1 MALPGLKE
9 RASMISNGFL
19 PPKKTNQE
27 TGQSIEMGCISAF
40 HQSVNSAC
48 YLLQCMTAME
58 EKRLLSFA
66 ADTFLSFSI
75 YSAFF
80 LWTLC
85 RDMGPSLL
93 EPGEVDHCFAL
104 ISSAAR
110 ALETAS
116 LYPGDSCALH
126 ARFLRN
132 LQATR
137 AGSYPSPSNQA
148 ASSSESPSQAIA
160 TRMAED
166 AMRETQQGTQ
176 ERTTPLPATHPLAIL
191 SQMQPTPALYSSTLA
206 PSSTL
211 ASLPSNGTLPYEQA
225 IAVAGMD
232 SMLMADWGTM
242 QKDVG
247 SDSPLSVPFLG
258 LLADV
263 LLLRCSFLGSQAM
276 LRCLSWMPL
285 PSITLRCYRHSRL
298 ETRTCGLEGIR

>member
-19 PPKKTNQE
+19 PPKKTHME
-27 TGQSIEMGCISAF
+27 TGQSIELGCISAF

-48 YLLQCMTAME
+48 FLLQCMTAME

-104 ISSAAR
+104 ISSAAL
-110 ALETAS
+110 ALESAS

-137 AGSYPSPSNQA
+137 TGNQFTPPQLGHPAPGMGSPSHG
-148 ASSSESPSQAIA
+148 IA
-160 TRMAED
+160 TRMAND
-166 AMRETQQGTQ
+166 AMRDDTQDKNK
-176 ERTTPLPATHPLAIL
+176 ERTTPLPASHPLAIL
-191 SQMQPTPALYSSTLA
+191 SQMQPTPQIYDNA
-206 PSSTL
+206 PSRRAPVNTGQQAMMTGPSTMQGYG
-211 ASLPSNGTLPYEQA
+211 SG
-225 IAVAGMD
+225 ID

-242 QKDVG
+242 QKDVSRG
-247 SDSPLSVPFLG
+247 SKRMKEF
-258 LLADV
+258 
-263 LLLRCSFLGSQAM
+263 RE
-276 LRCLSWMPL
+276 R
-285 PSITLRCYRHSRL
+285 RN
-298 ETRTCGLEGIR
+298 

>member
-19 PPKKTNQE
+19 PPKKTHVE
-27 TGQSIEMGCISAF
+27 TGQSIELGCISAF

-104 ISSAAR
+104 IASAAG
-110 ALETAS
+110 ALESAS

-137 AGSYPSPSNQA
+137 MGNQNPPFMGLPASGVGSPSHG
-148 ASSSESPSQAIA
+148 IA
-160 TRMAED
+160 TRMAND
-166 AMRETQQGTQ
+166 AMREDTQGTAR
-176 ERTTPLPATHPLAIL
+176 ERTTPLPASHPLAIL
-191 SQMQPTPALYSSTLA
+191 SQMQPTPQVSASA
-206 PSSTL
+206 PSQSSSMPS
-211 ASLPSNGTLPYEQA
+211 AHHSMMGNNLPTYGHVGGL
-225 IAVAGMD
+225 D

-242 QKDVG
+242 QKDV
-247 SDSPLSVPFLG
+247 SLECPRTAPSTRLG
-258 LLADV
+258 
-263 LLLRCSFLGSQAM
+263 
-276 LRCLSWMPL
+276 
-285 PSITLRCYRHSRL
+285 H
-298 ETRTCGLEGIR
+298 

>member
-1 MALPGLKE
+1 MMAWLTVFTCPVGLVRIDSKIDVWVAAIKLRLNLAIVQMALPGLKE

-19 PPKKTNQE
+19 PPKKTHME
-27 TGQSIEMGCISAF
+27 TGQSIELGCISAF

-48 YLLQCMTAME
+48 FLLQCMTAME

-110 ALETAS
+110 ALESAS

-137 AGSYPSPSNQA
+137 AGSQPSPMGA
-148 ASSSESPSQAIA
+148 FPSSDSPSHGIA
-160 TRMAED
+160 TRMAND
-166 AMRETQQGTQ
+166 AMSYPAVNSGGEAKQ
-176 ERTTPLPATHPLAIL
+176 RTTPLPDTHPLAIL
-191 SQMQPTPALYSSTLA
+191 SQMQPEVQMYDAA
-206 PSSTL
+206 P
-211 ASLPSNGTLPYEQA
+211 
-225 IAVAGMD
+225 VAGNAMPPASQGLNIAGAFQPQGAYATGSD

-242 QKDVG
+242 QRDV
-247 SDSPLSVPFLG
+247 S
-258 LLADV
+258 
-263 LLLRCSFLGSQAM
+263 
-276 LRCLSWMPL
+276 
-285 PSITLRCYRHSRL
+285 
-298 ETRTCGLEGIR
+298 

>member
-19 PPKKTNQE
+19 PPKKTNAE
-27 TGQSIEMGCISAF
+27 TGQSTELGCISAF

-48 YLLQCMTAME
+48 FLLQCMTAME

-85 RDMGPSLL
+85 RDIGPSLL
-93 EPGEVDHCFAL
+93 EPGEVYHCFAL
-104 ISSAAR
+104 ISSAAL
-110 ALETAS
+110 ALESAS

-137 AGSYPSPSNQA
+137 SGNQFTPPQFGHPAPGMGSPSHG
-148 ASSSESPSQAIA
+148 IA
-160 TRMAED
+160 TRMAND
-166 AMRETQQGTQ
+166 AMRDDNQAIVK
-176 ERTTPLPATHPLAIL
+176 ERTTPLPASHPLAIL
-191 SQMQPTPALYSSTLA
+191 SQMQPTAQMYDTTPPQNTMMASNQQNMMSGA
-206 PSSTL
+206 PVMQGY
-211 ASLPSNGTLPYEQA
+211 GTG
-225 IAVAGMD
+225 ID

-242 QKDVG
+242 QKDV
-247 SDSPLSVPFLG
+247 SCAIVNEEESSK
-258 LLADV
+258 
-263 LLLRCSFLGSQAM
+263 
-276 LRCLSWMPL
+276 
-285 PSITLRCYRHSRL
+285 H
-298 ETRTCGLEGIR
+298 

>member
-1 MALPGLKE
+1 
-9 RASMISNGFL
+9 MISNGFL
-19 PPKKTNQE
+19 PPKKANME
-27 TGQSIEMGCISAF
+27 TGQSIELGCISAF

-110 ALETAS
+110 ALEAAS

-132 LQATR
+132 LLATR
-137 AGSYPSPSNQA
+137 TGSHPSPMGTIN
-148 ASSSESPSQAIA
+148 SSSGTDSPSHGIA
-160 TRMAED
+160 TRMAND
-166 AMRETQQGTQ
+166 AMRETHPASKQ
-176 ERTTPLPATHPLAIL
+176 RTTPLPDSHPLAIL
-191 SQMQPTPALYSSTLA
+191 SQMQPAPQVYDSTPAITSQVSSVPQNSVTGA
-206 PSSTL
+206 F
-211 ASLPSNGTLPYEQA
+211 
-225 IAVAGMD
+225 GMYGGYGGGLD

-242 QKDVG
+242 QRDV
-247 SDSPLSVPFLG
+247 SYTLVQSKQSRALTNSPYSSPG
-258 LLADV
+258 
-263 LLLRCSFLGSQAM
+263 CQAI
-276 LRCLSWMPL
+276 SHSHS
-285 PSITLRCYRHSRL
+285 SITAHRLCTRCKLLHPKGRTLGHTRQARHSL
-298 ETRTCGLEGIR
+298 HVSM

>member
-1 MALPGLKE
+1 
-9 RASMISNGFL
+9 MISNGFL
-19 PPKKTNQE
+19 PPKTTRQE
-27 TGQSIEMGCISAF
+27 TGQSIELGCISAF

-104 ISSAAR
+104 ISSAAT
-110 ALETAS
+110 ALESAS

-137 AGSYPSPSNQA
+137 TGNQLATPQLGHPASGISSPSHG
-148 ASSSESPSQAIA
+148 IA
-160 TRMAED
+160 TSMAND
-166 AMRETQQGTQ
+166 AMRDDTQTTAK
-176 ERTTPLPATHPLAIL
+176 ERTTPLPASHPLAIL
-191 SQMQPTPALYSSTLA
+191 SQMQPAPQIYGSVPNQDISMSSGQQA
-206 PSSTL
+206 MMG
-211 ASLPSNGTLPYEQA
+211 GTRMTQGYG
-225 IAVAGMD
+225 AGTD
-232 SMLMADWGTM
+232 AMLMADWGTM
-242 QKDVG
+242 QKDV
-247 SDSPLSVPFLG
+247 SPLLQF
-258 LLADV
+258 
-263 LLLRCSFLGSQAM
+263 RK
-276 LRCLSWMPL
+276 
-285 PSITLRCYRHSRL
+285 SRL
-298 ETRTCGLEGIR
+298 NG

>member
-1 MALPGLKE
+1 MPFSTVGLVRIDSKIDVWVAAIKLRLNLAIVQMALPGLKE

-19 PPKKTNQE
+19 PPKKTHGD
-27 TGQSIEMGCISAF
+27 TGQSIELGCISAF

-110 ALETAS
+110 ALESAS

-132 LQATR
+132 LEATR
-137 AGSYPSPSNQA
+137 AGSQMSPTSTFPSTNSPSHG
-148 ASSSESPSQAIA
+148 IA
-160 TRMAED
+160 TRMAND
-166 AMRETQQGTQ
+166 AMSHPNAGSNNEAHKQ
-176 ERTTPLPATHPLAIL
+176 RTTPLPDSHPLAIL
-191 SQMQPTPALYSSTLA
+191 SQMQPEAQTYQANSGHGSA
-206 PSSTL
+206 MPSAT
-211 ASLPSNGTLPYEQA
+211 QD
-225 IAVAGMD
+225 IAMTGAGYHPQGAYATGID

-242 QKDVG
+242 QRDV
-247 SDSPLSVPFLG
+247 
-258 LLADV
+258 
-263 LLLRCSFLGSQAM
+263 SFS
-276 LRCLSWMPL
+276 S
-285 PSITLRCYRHSRL
+285 S
-298 ETRTCGLEGIR
+298 